1 MSTQSVT
8 EFTIL
13 NGRVTVT
20 RAANDTRNDVNVTI
34 VANGRR
40 NEVNFYRMLYASV
53 LRCTLIMNL
62 TNKMIFVAASEA

>member
-1 MSTQSVT
+1 MSSQSVT

-40 NEVNFYRMLYASV
+40 NDV
-53 LRCTLIMNL
+53 CI
-62 TNKMIFVAASEA
+62 

>member
-1 MSTQSVT
+1 MSSQSVT

-40 NEVNFYRMLYASV
+40 NEVSSQLVARFN
-53 LRCTLIMNL
+53 TLVC
-62 TNKMIFVAASEA
+62 FHHEVR